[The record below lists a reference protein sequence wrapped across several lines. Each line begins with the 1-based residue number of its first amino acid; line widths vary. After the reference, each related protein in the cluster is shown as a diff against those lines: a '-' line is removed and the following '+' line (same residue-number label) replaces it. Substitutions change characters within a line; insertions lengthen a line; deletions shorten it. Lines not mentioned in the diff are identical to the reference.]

1 MTYSLVL
8 LMLLSLGVL
17 LYFTY
22 KPYKNFRG
30 IFKIITSLLFISIA
44 VSGYVESNNNF
55 NYFIFIFI
63 SLVFSLLGDVFLIFE
78 KGDTSSMSKA
88 FVYGL
93 LSFSIAHIFFS
104 IGFIYLSYFSIYNIL
119 FTLLLSILL
128 LVVLKSIKSF
138 DFKGAFFYVA
148 FYSIVISFMFIQSL
162 TLYYYISSSNPCT
175 ILITIGALLF
185 VLSDLILAF
194 DYFHINCPKFMPVIN
209 LLVYYIA
216 QLLLA
221 LSVLYI

>member
-8 LMLLSLGVL
+8 LMLLSLMVL

-30 IFKIITSLLFISIA
+30 IFKTLTSLLFVSIA
-44 VSGYVESNNNF
+44 VSGYIESNNNF
-55 NYFIFIFI
+55 TYFIFIFI
-63 SLVFSLLGDVFLIFE
+63 GLVFSLLGDIFLIFE
-78 KGDTSSMSKA
+78 KGKDSSMSKS

-93 LSFSIAHIFFS
+93 LSFSIAHVFFS
-104 IGFIYLSYFSIYNIL
+104 IAFIYLSYFSVYSII
-119 FTLLLSILL
+119 FTLLLSVIALFS
-128 LVVLKSIKSF
+128 LKSIKAF
-138 DFKGAFFYVA
+138 DFKGAFRYVA

-162 TLYYYISSSNPCT
+162 TLYCYNSSTNPYI
-175 ILITIGALLF
+175 LWVTIGALLF
-185 VLSDLILAF
+185 VLSDLILSF
-194 DYFHINCPKFMPVIN
+194 DYFHKNCPKFMAVLN
-209 LLVYYIA
+209 LLVYYMA